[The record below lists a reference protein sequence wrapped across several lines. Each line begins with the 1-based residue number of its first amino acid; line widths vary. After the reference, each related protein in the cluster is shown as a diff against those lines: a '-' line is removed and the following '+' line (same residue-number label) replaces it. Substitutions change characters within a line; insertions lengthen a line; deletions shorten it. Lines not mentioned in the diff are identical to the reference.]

1 MGCIICHSGISYSI
15 IINHFLYDYI
25 SFINKMVKKKTT
37 RKKMKKKQQ
46 IQFELIDIYL
56 SNIVSDVESIKKL
69 VEERIINK

>member
-1 MGCIICHSGISYSI
+1 
-15 IINHFLYDYI
+15 
-25 SFINKMVKKKTT
+25 MVKKKTT